1 MFTSFLMEVSMTLVR
16 DRLPEPQGYFEN
28 QGLVLLGRG
37 AWRTTRCAF
46 HGGSDS
52 MRVNL
57 RSGGFCCMAGCGA
70 RGGDVLAYH
79 MAAHGL
85 GFVKAAK
92 DLGAW
97 EDDPAD
103 ALQKPRRRPCGL
115 PAREAL
121 LLLREEAMLVAVAA
135 GNLAHGVALGEEDRA
150 RLATCAALI
159 QRIADEVGVDG
170 VR

>member
-1 MFTSFLMEVSMTLVR
+1 MTLLR
-16 DRLPEPQGYFEN
+16 ERLPEPQEYFAS
-28 QGLVLLGRG
+28 QGLELVGRG

-79 MAAHGL
+79 MAAQGL
-85 GFVKAAK
+85 GFVEAARA
-92 DLGAW
+92 LGAW
-97 EDDPAD
+97 HDDPAS
-103 ALQKPRRRPCGL
+103 AQQGPQRRRPCGL

-121 LLLREEAMLVAVAA
+121 ALLRDDALVVAVAA
-135 GNLAHGVALGEEDRA
+135 GNLARGLVLTEADRQRLLEGAA
-150 RLATCAALI
+150 RI
-159 QRIADEVGVDG
+159 QRIADQVGVDG
-170 VR
+170 MR

>member
-1 MFTSFLMEVSMTLVR
+1 MTLLR
-16 DRLPEPQGYFEN
+16 ERLPEPQGYFES
-28 QGLVLLGRG
+28 QGLELVGRG

-85 GFVKAAK
+85 GFVEAARE
-92 DLGAW
+92 LGAW
-97 EDDPAD
+97 QDDPAS
-103 ALQKPRRRPCGL
+103 AHAGTQRRRPCGL

-121 LLLREEAMLVAVAA
+121 ALLRDDALVVAVAA
-135 GNLAHGVALGEEDRA
+135 GNLARGIALNEADRQ
-150 RLATCAALI
+150 RLLEGAVRI
-159 QRIADEVGVDG
+159 QRIADQVGVYG
-170 VR
+170 AR